1 MTLKTR
7 NAWIGYG
14 FFAPWM
20 IGFFTL
26 TLYPAIYS
34 IMISLNDVR
43 LSASGLQ
50 LSWKGL
56 YHFNYAINEDLYFK
70 SNLGSTLLFIACA
83 TPVVL
88 VFSLIISMLL
98 NGKFTLR
105 TFFRIVFFLPV
116 IIMSGP
122 VISKL
127 LTGHTADF
135 TETAPTVYAFLKTMP
150 GIIQTPSVFILKNL
164 VMILWFSGVQI
175 LIFLAGLQK
184 ISPDLYEAA
193 EIDGAGAWEK
203 FWKITLPHIAPI
215 ALLNAVYTVVDI
227 ANYSGMDVNERITNE
242 LFDQTRIYSASAAM
256 SWIYFITII
265 ILLLLV
271 YLVFM
276 FFGRRERR

>member
-14 FFAPWM
+14 FFAPWI
-20 IGFFTL
+20 IGFIAL

-34 IMISLNDVR
+34 VMLSLNDVR
-43 LSASGLQ
+43 LTESGL
-50 LSWKGL
+50 LLTWRGL
-56 YHFNYAINEDLYFK
+56 YHYDYVINQDMYFK
-70 SNLGSTLLFIACA
+70 TALGSTLLFIVCA
-83 TPVVL
+83 TPVVV

-98 NGKFTLR
+98 NGKFPLR

-122 VISKL
+122 AISKL
-127 LTGHTADF
+127 LTEHTVDF
-135 TETAPTVYAFLKTMP
+135 SEQAPEIYTFLETMP
-150 GIIQTPSVFILKNL
+150 GFIQTPSLFILKNL

-193 EIDGAGAWEK
+193 DIDGAGVWEK
-203 FWKITLPHIAPI
+203 FWKITLPHIAPL
-215 ALLNAVYTVVDI
+215 ALLNTVYTVVDI
-227 ANYSGMDVNERITNE
+227 ANYSETDVNQRITNV
-242 LFDQTRIYSASAAM
+242 LFDQTRVYSSSAAM
-256 SWIYFITII
+256 SWIYFGTII
-265 ILLLLV
+265 SLLLLV
-271 YLVFM
+271 YLIFR